1 MAFLWFSAATYA
13 LFPGPWPSLKG
24 GVGKSTIAQN
34 LAVCLTHSG
43 KSVFLVDTDY
53 ELRTSSDWGGDR
65 GEKLQ
70 RIEFEAVHQDNVTE
84 LVLKQSDNYDVVIID
99 GTPALF
105 ELSSKAILLS
115 DVVFIPVIPSIEEV
129 RTLERFMKRYK
140 EAKMM
145 KKKIGGDVE
154 AYIILNKYNQ
164 NLKIDREVEEILQDF
179 ELPVLKSKIAYRVA
193 YREAK
198 IEGKG
203 VIEYDDKKAKDE
215 MMKLYDEVA
224 AIIQKFL

>member
-1 MAFLWFSAATYA
+1 MIISVTN
-13 LFPGPWPSLKG
+13 LKG

-34 LAVCLTHSG
+34 LAVCLSHSG

-53 ELRTSSDWGGDR
+53 ELRTTSDWGSDR
-65 GEKLQ
+65 GEKLHK
-70 RIEFEAVHQDNVTE
+70 IDFGAVHQDNVTE

-115 DVVFIPVIPSIEEV
+115 DAVFIPVIPSIEEV

-215 MMKLYDEVA
+215 MMKLYQEVA
-224 AIIQKFL
+224 DIIQKFL

>member
-1 MAFLWFSAATYA
+1 MILSITN
-13 LFPGPWPSLKG
+13 LKG

-34 LAVCLTHSG
+34 IAVCLAHSG

-53 ELRTSSDWGGDR
+53 ELRTSQDWGRDR
-65 GEKLQ
+65 VESLPK
-70 RIEFEAVHQDNVTE
+70 IEVEAVHQDNVTE
-84 LVLKQSDNYDVVIID
+84 KVLELSDKYDVVIID

-164 NLKIDREVEEILQDF
+164 NLKIDREVEDILQDF
-179 ELPVLKSKIAYRVA
+179 ELRVLQSKIAYRVA

-203 VIEYDDKKAKDE
+203 VIEYEDKKAKDE
-215 MMKLYDEVA
+215 MQKLFAEMET
-224 AIIQKFL
+224 IIRKFY

>member
-1 MAFLWFSAATYA
+1 MILSVTN
-13 LFPGPWPSLKG
+13 LKG

-34 LAVCLTHSG
+34 IAVCLANQG

-53 ELRTSSDWGGDR
+53 ELRTTSDWGGDR
-65 GEKLQ
+65 GKNLSK
-70 RIEFEAVHQDNVTE
+70 IEFEAVHQDNVTE
-84 LVLKQSDNYDVVIID
+84 RVLTLADNYDVVIID

-115 DVVFIPVIPSIEEV
+115 DVVLIPVIPSIEEV

-145 KKKIGGDVE
+145 KKRIGGDVE

-164 NLKIDREVEEILQDF
+164 NLKIDREVAEILNDF
-179 ELPVLKSKIAYRVA
+179 ELLVLESKIAYRVA

-203 VIEYDDKKAKDE
+203 VTEYDDKKAKDE
-215 MMKLYDEVA
+215 MQKLFAEVET
-224 AIIQKFL
+224 IIKKYY

>member
-1 MAFLWFSAATYA
+1 MILSVTN
-13 LFPGPWPSLKG
+13 LKG

-53 ELRTSSDWGGDR
+53 ELRTTSDWGGDR

-84 LVLKQSDNYDVVIID
+84 LVLKQSDNYDIVIID

-203 VIEYDDKKAKDE
+203 VIEYDDKKEK
-215 MMKLYDEVA
+215 MK
-224 AIIQKFL
+224 

>member
-1 MAFLWFSAATYA
+1 MILSVTN
-13 LFPGPWPSLKG
+13 LKG

-34 LAVCLTHSG
+34 IAVCLANQG

-53 ELRTSSDWGGDR
+53 ELRTTSDWGGDR
-65 GEKLQ
+65 GKNLSK
-70 RIEFEAVHQDNVTE
+70 IEFEAVHQDNVTE
-84 LVLKQSDNYDVVIID
+84 RVLTLADNYDVVIID

-115 DVVFIPVIPSIEEV
+115 DVVLIPVIPSIEEV

-145 KKKIGGDVE
+145 KKRIGGDVE

-164 NLKIDREVEEILQDF
+164 NLKIDREVAEILNDF
-179 ELPVLKSKIAYRVA
+179 ELPVLESKIAYRVA

-203 VIEYDDKKAKDE
+203 VTEYDDKKAKDE
-215 MMKLYDEVA
+215 MLKLFAEVET
-224 AIIQKFL
+224 IIKKYY

>member
-1 MAFLWFSAATYA
+1 
-13 LFPGPWPSLKG
+13 
-24 GVGKSTIAQN
+24 
-34 LAVCLTHSG
+34 
-43 KSVFLVDTDY
+43 
-53 ELRTSSDWGGDR
+53 
-65 GEKLQ
+65 
-70 RIEFEAVHQDNVTE
+70 
-84 LVLKQSDNYDVVIID
+84 
-99 GTPALF
+99 
-105 ELSSKAILLS
+105 
-115 DVVFIPVIPSIEEV
+115 
-129 RTLERFMKRYK
+129 
-140 EAKMM
+140 M

>member
-1 MAFLWFSAATYA
+1 MILSVTN
-13 LFPGPWPSLKG
+13 LKG

-99 GTPALF
+99 S
-105 ELSSKAILLS
+105 LSH
-115 DVVFIPVIPSIEEV
+115 EW
-129 RTLERFMKRYK
+129 
-140 EAKMM
+140 
-145 KKKIGGDVE
+145 
-154 AYIILNKYNQ
+154 N
-164 NLKIDREVEEILQDF
+164 
-179 ELPVLKSKIAYRVA
+179 
-193 YREAK
+193 
-198 IEGKG
+198 GKG
-203 VIEYDDKKAKDE
+203 GILELHKWV
-215 MMKLYDEVA
+215 
-224 AIIQKFL
+224 FRH

>member
-1 MAFLWFSAATYA
+1 MILSVTN
-13 LFPGPWPSLKG
+13 LKG

-34 LAVCLTHSG
+34 LAVCLANQG

-53 ELRTSSDWGGDR
+53 ELRTTSDWGGDR
-65 GEKLQ
+65 GENLSK
-70 RIEFEAVHQDNVTE
+70 IEFEAVHQDNVTE
-84 LVLKQSDNYDVVIID
+84 RVLTLADNYDVVIID

-115 DVVFIPVIPSIEEV
+115 DVVLIPVIPSIEEV

-145 KKKIGGDVE
+145 KKRIGGDVE

-164 NLKIDREVEEILQDF
+164 NLKIDREVAEILNDF
-179 ELPVLKSKIAYRVA
+179 ELPVLESKIAYRVA

-203 VIEYDDKKAKDE
+203 VTEYDDKKAKDE
-215 MMKLYDEVA
+215 MLKLFAEVET
-224 AIIQKFL
+224 IIKKYY

>member
-1 MAFLWFSAATYA
+1 MILSVTN
-13 LFPGPWPSLKG
+13 LKG
-24 GVGKSTIAQN
+24 GVGKSTLAQN
-34 LAVCLTHSG
+34 LAVCLTHAG

-53 ELRTSSDWGGDR
+53 ELRTSSDWGRDR
-65 GEKLQ
+65 GENLPK
-70 RIEFEAVHQDNVTE
+70 IEVEAVHQDNVTE
-84 LVLKQSDNYDVVIID
+84 KVLELSDKYDIVIID

-145 KKKIGGDVE
+145 KKKIGGEVE

-164 NLKIDREVEEILQDF
+164 NLKIDREVEDILQDF
-179 ELPVLKSKIAYRVA
+179 ELPVLSSKVAYRVA

-203 VIEYDDKKAKDE
+203 VLEYSDRKAKEE
-215 MMKLYDEVA
+215 MQNLYNE
-224 AIIQKFL
+224 IENLIRKFF

>member
-1 MAFLWFSAATYA
+1 MIISVTN
-13 LFPGPWPSLKG
+13 LKG

-34 LAVCLTHSG
+34 LAVCLSHSG

-53 ELRTSSDWGGDR
+53 ELRTSSDWGSDR
-65 GEKLQ
+65 GEKLHK
-70 RIEFEAVHQDNVTE
+70 IDFEAVHQDNVTE

-115 DVVFIPVIPSIEEV
+115 DAVFIPVIPSIEEV

-215 MMKLYDEVA
+215 MMKLYQEVA
-224 AIIQKFL
+224 DIIQKFL

>member
-1 MAFLWFSAATYA
+1 MILSVTN
-13 LFPGPWPSLKG
+13 LKG

-34 LAVCLTHSG
+34 LAVCLAHSG

-53 ELRTSSDWGGDR
+53 ELRTTSDWGGDR
-65 GEKLQ
+65 GKNLPKV
-70 RIEFEAVHQDNVTE
+70 EFETVHQDNVTE
-84 LVLKQSDNYDVVIID
+84 RVLNLSDQYDVVIID

-115 DVVFIPVIPSIEEV
+115 DAVFIPVIPSLEEV

-154 AYIILNKYNQ
+154 AFIILNKYNQ
-164 NLKIDREVEEILQDF
+164 NLKIDREVADILNDF

-198 IEGKG
+198 IDGKG
-203 VIEYDDKKAKDE
+203 VIEYEDKKAKEE
-215 MMKLYDEVA
+215 MTRLFEEVE
-224 AIIQKFL
+224 AIIQKYL

>member
-1 MAFLWFSAATYA
+1 MILSVTN
-13 LFPGPWPSLKG
+13 LKG

-34 LAVCLTHSG
+34 IAVCLANQG

-53 ELRTSSDWGGDR
+53 ELRTTSDWGGDR
-65 GEKLQ
+65 GKNLSK
-70 RIEFEAVHQDNVTE
+70 IEFEAVHQDNVTE
-84 LVLKQSDNYDVVIID
+84 RVLTLADNYDVVIID

-115 DVVFIPVIPSIEEV
+115 DVVLIPVIPSIEEV

-145 KKKIGGDVE
+145 KKRIGGDVE

-164 NLKIDREVEEILQDF
+164 NLKIDREVAEILNDF
-179 ELPVLKSKIAYRVA
+179 ELPVLESKIAYRVA

-203 VIEYDDKKAKDE
+203 VTEYDDKKAKDE
-215 MMKLYDEVA
+215 MQKLFAEVET
-224 AIIQKFL
+224 IIKKYY

>member
-1 MAFLWFSAATYA
+1 MILSVTN
-13 LFPGPWPSLKG
+13 LKG

-53 ELRTSSDWGGDR
+53 ELRTTSDWGSDR

-70 RIEFEAVHQDNVTE
+70 RIDFEAVHQDNVTE

-215 MMKLYDEVA
+215 MMKLYDEIA

>member
-1 MAFLWFSAATYA
+1 MILSVTN
-13 LFPGPWPSLKG
+13 LKG

-215 MMKLYDEVA
+215 MMKLYDEIAV
-224 AIIQKFL
+224 IIQKFI

>member
-1 MAFLWFSAATYA
+1 MILSVTN
-13 LFPGPWPSLKG
+13 LKG

-203 VIEYDDKKAKDE
+203 VIEYDDKKAKEE

-224 AIIQKFL
+224 AIIQKFF

>member
-1 MAFLWFSAATYA
+1 MILSVTN
-13 LFPGPWPSLKG
+13 LKG

-115 DVVFIPVIPSIEEV
+115 DVVFIPVIPCIEEV

-164 NLKIDREVEEILQDF
+164 NLK
-179 ELPVLKSKIAYRVA
+179 
-193 YREAK
+193 
-198 IEGKG
+198 
-203 VIEYDDKKAKDE
+203 
-215 MMKLYDEVA
+215 KLYCYR
-224 AIIQKFL
+224 L

>member
-1 MAFLWFSAATYA
+1 MILSVTN
-13 LFPGPWPSLKG
+13 LKG

>member
-1 MAFLWFSAATYA
+1 MILSITN
-13 LFPGPWPSLKG
+13 LKG

-34 LAVCLTHSG
+34 IAVCLRQKGH
-43 KSVFLVDTDY
+43 SVFLVDTDF
-53 ELRTSSDWGGDR
+53 ELKTTMDWGNDR
-65 GEKLQ
+65 GADLVKIDVEC
-70 RIEFEAVHQDNVTE
+70 VHQDNVTE
-84 LVLKQSDNYDVVIID
+84 RVLEVADKYDVVIID

-115 DVVFIPVIPSIEEV
+115 DAVFIPIIPSIEEV

-145 KKKIGGDVE
+145 KKRIGGDVE
-154 AYIILNKYNQ
+154 AHIILNKYNQ
-164 NLKIDREVEEILQDF
+164 NLRIDREVEDILQEF

-203 VIEYDDKKAKDE
+203 VVEYDDKKAKEE
-215 MMKLYDEVA
+215 MQKLADEVS
-224 AIIQKFL
+224 AIIEKYL

>member
-1 MAFLWFSAATYA
+1 MILSVTN
-13 LFPGPWPSLKG
+13 LKG

-215 MMKLYDEVA
+215 MMKLYDEIA

>member
-1 MAFLWFSAATYA
+1 MIISVTN
-13 LFPGPWPSLKG
+13 LKG

-34 LAVCLTHSG
+34 LAVCLAHQG
-43 KSVFLVDTDY
+43 KKVFLVDTDY
-53 ELRTSSDWGGDR
+53 ELRTTSDWGGDR
-65 GEKLQ
+65 TESLPK
-70 RIEFEAVHQDNVTE
+70 IEFEAVHQDNVTE
-84 LVLKQSDNYDVVIID
+84 RVLNLSDDYDVVIID

-115 DVVFIPVIPSIEEV
+115 DAVFIPVIPSIEEV

-145 KKKIGGDVE
+145 KKKIGGNVE

-164 NLKIDREVEEILQDF
+164 NLKIDREVADILSDF
-179 ELPVLKSKIAYRVA
+179 ELPVLESKIAYRVA

-203 VIEYDDKKAKDE
+203 VVEYEDKKAKDE
-215 MMKLYDEVA
+215 MLKLFSEVENL
-224 AIIQKFL
+224 IQKFY

>member
-1 MAFLWFSAATYA
+1 MILSVTN
-13 LFPGPWPSLKG
+13 LKG

-34 LAVCLTHSG
+34 LAVCLANQG

-53 ELRTSSDWGGDR
+53 ELRTTSDWGGDR
-65 GEKLQ
+65 GKSLSK
-70 RIEFEAVHQDNVTE
+70 IEFEAVHQDNVTE
-84 LVLKQSDNYDVVIID
+84 RVLTLADNYDVVIID

-115 DVVFIPVIPSIEEV
+115 DVVLIPVIPSIEEV

-145 KKKIGGDVE
+145 KKRIGGDVE

-164 NLKIDREVEEILQDF
+164 NLKIDREVAEILNDF
-179 ELPVLKSKIAYRVA
+179 ELPVLESKIAYRVA

-203 VIEYDDKKAKDE
+203 VTEYDDKKAKDE
-215 MMKLYDEVA
+215 MLKLFAEVET
-224 AIIQKFL
+224 IIKKYY

>member
-1 MAFLWFSAATYA
+1 MILSVTN
-13 LFPGPWPSLKG
+13 LKG

-53 ELRTSSDWGGDR
+53 ELRTSSDWGADR

>member
-1 MAFLWFSAATYA
+1 MILSVTN
-13 LFPGPWPSLKG
+13 LKG

-53 ELRTSSDWGGDR
+53 ELRTTSDWGGDR

-84 LVLKQSDNYDVVIID
+84 LVLKQSDNYDIVIID